1 MQEDEE
7 LKAQKFAEWMFRNRW
22 FYFDEKEKKWSYTFE
37 HGTAISTSEYNKN
50 YKKTTKQ
57 LFDKFNQEEYE

>member
-1 MQEDEE
+1 
-7 LKAQKFAEWMFRNRW
+7 MFRNRW